1 MGIGWKQP
9 NKCQHSEHKFQVGRK
24 APKIRTIPLKT
35 LETFNKEN
43 SPLPIGSAFC
53 FRHLKCI
60 TAKDDSEAD
69 LELTTPIKS
78 STPADD
84 NYIPDTAIISNETLE
99 EATSIANSL
108 CNALVTSP
116 LSFQIKQ
123 KCSEYLTEST
133 KLKVKKKFER
143 VKSQLEKR
151 FTEAIAPDQSEELLS
166 QILHNEDC
174 NEDDTEPV
182 PEELVVPV

>member
-1 MGIGWKQP
+1 MGIGLKQP
-9 NKCQHSEHKFQVGRK
+9 NRCHHPEHKFQVWRK
-24 APKIRTIPLKT
+24 APKIKTIPLKT

-53 FRHLKCI
+53 YRHLKCI
-60 TAKDDSEAD
+60 TAKDDNEAD
-69 LELTTPIKS
+69 PEPPTAIKS

-84 NYIPDTAIISNETLE
+84 NYVPDAAIISNETL

-108 CNALVTSP
+108 CNALVISP

-123 KCSEYLTEST
+123 KCIEHLKEST

-143 VKSQLEKR
+143 VKSQLEKW
-151 FTEAIAPDQSEELLS
+151 FAEAITPGQSEELIS

-174 NEDDTEPV
+174 N
-182 PEELVVPV
+182 

>member
-1 MGIGWKQP
+1 MNYIFAFQLSRTDHWNERLLIESRLQISLSDSDFVCAYHHFSMGIGWKQP

-60 TAKDDSEAD
+60 TAKDDDEAD
-69 LELTTPIKS
+69 PEPTTPIKS

-84 NYIPDTAIISNETLE
+84 NYVPDTAIISNETLE
-99 EATSIANSL
+99 EVTNTANSL

-123 KCSEYLTEST
+123 KRIEHLTEST

-143 VKSQLEKR
+143 VK
-151 FTEAIAPDQSEELLS
+151 
-166 QILHNEDC
+166 
-174 NEDDTEPV
+174 
-182 PEELVVPV
+182 